1 MAIDISDLAGKVENE
16 GKTPQGR
23 VAAEEWNRL
32 IAAIIGNQGGVKSV
46 RLNGSTFM
54 PDENGMIDLV
64 VSESNYLLNLTTTVA
79 GSAPYRIALGTS
91 FMVSLGVSNKYQN
104 GDEQISVTTRC
115 TARVL
120 VNDVEVE
127 TLDVYDGNTYDID
140 VGRYLSEGTNRFYIE
155 VDNGYGVRKQTL
167 AYEVTAVNIGVSLPY
182 WADAAVMSGDW
193 AVDVRLSGSVTG
205 NVHVAIDGE
214 EVVSGTQSAGS
225 VKSYPITTGKSYG
238 IHRVTVWAEYAEDA
252 DIRTD
257 VIEKEYI
264 YQPAGASGVV
274 IGCDL
279 KAGTRLAMYNTL
291 TLGYWI
297 VNPGASGEV
306 EVSLSIIGENNAVL
320 AGSVQTVTLEDG
332 LSSLQTWS
340 VALFGETMPG
350 DRTVRIECGGV
361 RRNIAVTI
369 VAGEVVL
376 SEVAGADVVLRS
388 SGKSN
393 NDQDRAVWNGGGV
406 SVDLSALDFTAGGS
420 GWAADSDGNVAL
432 HLKKGQYL
440 TIPVTP
446 FDENP
451 AMGNGSDVAGTRRG
465 LTVSIE
471 LATRNCVRADAVV
484 AECMYSGIGFQFKA
498 NGMTFSSDSESLSC
512 DYKEDTR
519 VRIDMVIEG
528 TQTEYTWTDDQ
539 GAEQHSLEAL
549 MLVYIDGVYQAMRL
563 ITPSTSFKQGVA
575 QPITV
580 GSAECDV
587 DLYCVRMYRS
597 TLDRRGIVQNYA
609 YDTPKVADKIAIAKR
624 NDVLDS
630 NLEVSYPKLIAAR
643 PELPVLVLQ
652 AEAMPTSKTAIPLQ
666 TSNYTNPLNPDDF
679 EAGNASFTSSGD
691 TFKCQGTSSMNYPV
705 PFRNLDMSFNNVT
718 VGGASRA
725 GWRMYAGEPLSN
737 DWTAKKDYASSEM
750 ANNAIMS
757 MLYNK
762 MCVALGADLDT
773 LTEAQ
778 RVQYQV
784 RQQLS
789 DVTYRQS
796 LMAVPIFVFRYWDNT
811 YYPIGMFNLITS
823 KNNEKVLGFE
833 GAYTWERSGAQA
845 WEIRDNNVMW
855 DTVFNAMSWDS
866 ERNAEVNDIYNYYE
880 ARYPKIIKE
889 NGAKRDFGHAENAGQ
904 TETVQAET
912 AGLLRLHNWLVSTN
926 QKLAT
931 GGLLAT
937 PYTDSKGVTYAYD
950 TAAYRLAKFIS
961 EASDYISVDHWCVY
975 LIWMLVNHMMDNG
988 SKNLGLCT
996 YNGSLWRPLARDTDS
1011 GLGIGNTG
1019 RIEFPFW
1026 LGLSDYIVNGR
1037 FVYDQP
1043 SQPAG
1048 SSTVFN
1054 GQRGAIWVNL
1064 KDGYD
1069 DRIQAIAK
1077 MLYDKSKESG
1087 FSGPDLIAWFERHQ
1101 GAWCEA
1107 LYNYGMKQ
1115 YQGGTP
1121 YSRWIESGLGDKKNQ
1136 RRYWLG
1142 NSFRYWGSRWALGS
1156 EGRRI
1161 TWRTWGY
1168 GCDLVIKP
1176 YMPMWVCLGLGN
1188 YQYSDT
1194 VRYRCLDPE
1203 QGVTVVNSEV
1213 QHGMVIERNDNVTY
1227 LFDGDLLTDIG
1238 DLYKYGDI
1246 GDIDLGVAVKLRS
1259 LRLGSNTDRQ
1269 TRQWV
1274 NTKLTELNVTNAVSL
1289 EVIDLTNCEGLGS
1302 KSNGVFTLDLSKQ
1315 EQLRE
1320 LYLWGSGVTGV
1331 TLPKTTTLTTLVFGR
1346 HLKTLRLIDC
1356 TSVSTLEMEG
1366 YGSLESIIVQNTPI
1380 VDTLAVVRGVH
1391 ASAPGQLR
1399 EVRIDNVNWR
1409 LNGSDG
1415 LGLLDALAAL
1425 GSNCRLSGTI
1435 TLTGASVSFERKRR
1449 WVVTWGDVDHGSQG
1463 LTIVYNRQTVEN
1475 VAITTSKYMP
1485 TVGDYPLEITSEGN
1499 NFTAI
1504 TWSMPSNEWASVN
1517 AQTGVVTVNRVGTE
1531 ANPPIA
1537 LVTVTLTLHDG
1548 STVTASKELH
1558 FHEHS
1563 CKEGDLVYADGSFSD
1578 EYLPGKTV
1586 VGVCMYINPDDP
1598 TDRLAYGLAN
1608 LVSDQWGLHPDR
1620 VSGVTLD
1627 SGEDYNCYDV
1637 PAISN
1642 ITAVGTNTINDAN
1655 YRDEA
1660 AGDAQGFKIFSRT
1673 TAVGDMGMVQLEEN
1687 LGPYKAGDFI
1697 HVGQFKTLHIIRH
1710 RNKILNGVT
1719 LDGYDLSA
1727 PIEANA
1733 MQSETEV
1740 LQARIDAIVAAKGN
1754 NYREFYFPAAS
1765 RCYAYE
1771 PKVKAGEVLSDKFKA
1786 HRWWLPSAGELARM
1800 VWWHLQGYDTANEK
1814 AIFAKAF
1821 ALGLWV
1827 KPTDWQWS
1835 TTEFSASYAYNIN
1848 AGSGAVYNYNNKGNS
1863 YGVRAVVAF

>member
-1 MAIDISDLAGKVENE
+1 MAIDITDMTGKVENE
-16 GKTPQGR
+16 GKTAQGR
-23 VAAEEWNRL
+23 VAAEEWNRM
-32 IAAIIGNQGGVKSV
+32 IAALIETQGSIKSV
-46 RLNGSTFM
+46 RLNGSTFV
-54 PDENGMIDLV
+54 PDNNGMVELV
-64 VSESNYLLNLTTTVA
+64 VSESNYLLNLLTSVTGV
-79 GSAPYRIALGTS
+79 APYRIALGTS
-91 FMVSLGVSNKYQN
+91 FIVSLSVSNKYQN
-104 GDEQISVTTRC
+104 GDEQMSVTTRC
-115 TARVL
+115 AARVL
-120 VNDVEVE
+120 VNDVEVQ

-140 VGRYLSEGTNRFYIE
+140 VGRYLSEGINRFYIE
-155 VDNGYGVRKQTL
+155 VDNGYGVRKQSL

-182 WADAAVMSGDW
+182 WDEAAVLSGDW
-193 AVDVRLSGSVTG
+193 TVDVRLSGSVTG

-214 EVVSGTQSAGS
+214 EVISGTQNAGS
-225 VKSYPITTGKSYG
+225 VKSYTITTGKSYG
-238 IHRVTVWAEYAEDA
+238 IHRVSVWAEYAEDSG
-252 DIRTD
+252 IRTD

-264 YQPAGASGVV
+264 YQPSGASGVV

-291 TLGYWI
+291 ALGYWI
-297 VNPGASGEV
+297 VSPGTNGEV
-306 EVSLSIIGENNAVL
+306 EVSLSIIGESNAVL
-320 AGSVQTVTLEDG
+320 ANSVQTVTLEDG
-332 LSSLQTWS
+332 LSALQTWS
-340 VALFGETMPG
+340 VALFGESMPG

-376 SEVAGADVVLRS
+376 SEVDGAVVVLRS
-388 SGKSN
+388 AGKSN
-393 NDQDRAVWNGGGV
+393 SDQDRAVWNGGSV
-406 SVDLSALDFTAGGS
+406 SIDLSALDFTDGGS
-420 GWAADSDGNVAL
+420 GWSADSDGNVAL
-432 HLKKGQYL
+432 HLKKGQFL

-451 AMGNGSDVAGTRRG
+451 AMGNGSDVSGTRRG
-465 LTVSIE
+465 LTLSVE

-484 AECMYSGIGFQFKA
+484 AECLYSGIGFQFKA

-539 GAEQHSLEAL
+539 GVEQHGLEAL
-549 MLVYIDGVYQAMRL
+549 MLVYIDGVYQGLRL
-563 ITPSTSFKQGVA
+563 ITTSTSFRQSVA
-575 QPITV
+575 QPITI

-643 PELPVLVLQ
+643 PELAVLVLQ

-666 TSNYTNPLNPDDF
+666 TSNYTNPQNPDDF
-679 EAGNASFTSSGD
+679 EAGNASFTSSDD

-705 PFRNLDMSFNNVT
+705 PYRNLDLTFNGVT
-718 VGGASRA
+718 VGGMSRS
-725 GWRMYAGEPLSN
+725 GWRMFAGEPLSK

-750 ANNAIMS
+750 ANNVIFS

-762 MCVALGADLDT
+762 MCVALGGDFDT

-778 RVQYQV
+778 RAQYQV

-811 YYPIGMFNLITS
+811 YYPIGMFNLITN

-866 ERNAEVNDIYNYYE
+866 EHNTEVNDIYNYYE
-880 ARYPKIIKE
+880 ARYPKSIKE

-931 GGLLAT
+931 GGLLST

-961 EASDYISVDHWCVY
+961 EAGDYI
-975 LIWMLVNHMMDNG
+975 M
-988 SKNLGLCT
+988 
-996 YNGSLWRPLARDTDS
+996 ARDTDS
-1011 GLGIGNTG
+1011 GAGIGNTG
-1019 RIEFPFW
+1019 RLEFPFW

-1064 KDGYD
+1064 KDGFD

-1077 MLYDKSKESG
+1077 MLYDKSRDSG
-1087 FSGPDLIAWFERHQ
+1087 FSGPELIAWFEQHQ

-1136 RRYWLG
+1136 RRYWLA

-1168 GCDLVIKP
+1168 GCDLTIKP

-1188 YQYSDT
+1188 YQYGDT

-1203 QGVTVVNSEV
+1203 TGVRVVNSEV

-1238 DLYKYGDI
+1238 ELYKYGDI

-1259 LRLGSNTDRQ
+1259 LLMGSNADRQ

-1289 EVIDLTNCEGLGS
+1289 ELIDLTNCEGLGS

-1346 HLKTLRLIDC
+1346 NLKTLRLIDC
-1356 TSVSTLEMEG
+1356 VSVETLEMEG

-1399 EVRIDNVNWR
+1399 EVRIDNVDWR
-1409 LNGSDG
+1409 LNGTDG

-1425 GSNCRLSGTI
+1425 GTNCRLSGTI

-1449 WVVTWGDVDHGSQG
+1449 WVETWGDVDHGSQG

-1475 VAITTSKYMP
+1475 VTITTSKYMP
-1485 TVGDYPLEITSEGN
+1485 TVGDYPLEIASEGN

-1504 TWSMPSNEWASVN
+1504 TWSMPSNEWASVDP
-1517 AQTGVVTVNRVGTE
+1517 QTGVVTVRQVGTE

-1537 LVTVTLTLHDG
+1537 EVTVTLTLHDG
-1548 STVTASKELH
+1548 NTVRQDRCGRVLLH
-1558 FHEHS
+1558 
-1563 CKEGDLVYADGSFSD
+1563 
-1578 EYLPGKTV
+1578 
-1586 VGVCMYINPDDP
+1586 
-1598 TDRLAYGLAN
+1598 
-1608 LVSDQWGLHPDR
+1608 Q
-1620 VSGVTLD
+1620 
-1627 SGEDYNCYDV
+1627 
-1637 PAISN
+1637 
-1642 ITAVGTNTINDAN
+1642 
-1655 YRDEA
+1655 
-1660 AGDAQGFKIFSRT
+1660 SR
-1673 TAVGDMGMVQLEEN
+1673 
-1687 LGPYKAGDFI
+1687 
-1697 HVGQFKTLHIIRH
+1697 
-1710 RNKILNGVT
+1710 
-1719 LDGYDLSA
+1719 
-1727 PIEANA
+1727 
-1733 MQSETEV
+1733 
-1740 LQARIDAIVAAKGN
+1740 
-1754 NYREFYFPAAS
+1754 
-1765 RCYAYE
+1765 
-1771 PKVKAGEVLSDKFKA
+1771 
-1786 HRWWLPSAGELARM
+1786 
-1800 VWWHLQGYDTANEK
+1800 
-1814 AIFAKAF
+1814 
-1821 ALGLWV
+1821 
-1827 KPTDWQWS
+1827 
-1835 TTEFSASYAYNIN
+1835 
-1848 AGSGAVYNYNNKGNS
+1848 
-1863 YGVRAVVAF
+1863 